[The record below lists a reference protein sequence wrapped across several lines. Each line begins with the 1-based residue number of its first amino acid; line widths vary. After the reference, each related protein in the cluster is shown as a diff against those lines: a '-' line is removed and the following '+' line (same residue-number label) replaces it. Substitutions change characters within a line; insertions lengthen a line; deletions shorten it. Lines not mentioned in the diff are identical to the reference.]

1 MLLATHP
8 KRSEFCTPITPFRR
22 VFGYNVKTQR
32 ISMVRIYTMDA
43 EVLYF
48 QMTRKF
54 PSWTREFEG
63 RLPLHFFNNLR
74 KIPSVPEEGKRN
86 N

>member
-1 MLLATHP
+1 MEGNPVLLGTHP
-8 KRSEFCTPITPFRR
+8 ERVEVCTPITPFRR

-32 ISMVRIYTMDA
+32 ISMVRIYAMDA

-54 PSWTREFEG
+54 PS
-63 RLPLHFFNNLR
+63 
-74 KIPSVPEEGKRN
+74 
-86 N
+86 